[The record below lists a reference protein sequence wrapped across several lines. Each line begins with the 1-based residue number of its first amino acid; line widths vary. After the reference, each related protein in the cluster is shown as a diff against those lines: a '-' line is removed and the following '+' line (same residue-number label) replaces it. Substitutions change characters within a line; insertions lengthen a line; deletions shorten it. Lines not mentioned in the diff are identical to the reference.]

1 MAGGCIEATND
12 FLCSST
18 FSIRSLK
25 NLSLLHAPVLYITK
39 AMIAKII
46 HTIMIPT
53 IIGQVSLRRL
63 VWPLS
68 VDSNNEIA
76 SIVEPS
82 MGANTKKVDLE

>member
-1 MAGGCIEATND
+1 
-12 FLCSST
+12 
-18 FSIRSLK
+18 
-25 NLSLLHAPVLYITK
+25 
-39 AMIAKII
+39 MIAKII
-46 HTIMIPT
+46 HTIIIPT

-82 MGANTKKVDLE
+82 MGAITKKVDLE